1 MNIILSSSNV
11 TSGTNG
17 NIGYIKG
24 SKLWIDNLSL
34 EYIITG
40 AEEIVMNGGAKV
52 FPNPVRDK
60 LNITFGTK
68 KQNRSFVLIDMTG
81 KILFEIKTD
90 SDIRIDMSDYSDGI
104 YFLNIY
110 DPSLAVQNSVKII
123 K

>member
-1 MNIILSSSNV
+1 MNIILASSNI

-34 EYIITG
+34 EYIVTG
-40 AEEIVMNGGAKV
+40 TEEIVMNGGAKV
-52 FPNPVRDK
+52 YPNPVKDK
-60 LNITFGTK
+60 LRVTFEDK
-68 KQNRSFVLIDMTG
+68 HERSFVLVDITG
-81 KILFEIKTD
+81 RILFETKTERN
-90 SDIRIDMSDYSDGI
+90 IRIDMSDYSDGI